1 MQNTF
6 NQKVLNAK
14 LEANIKSCQQKIKS
28 HRESVHRFLELN
40 MGIQIENTPKVE
52 YQTQRDN
59 LYYLLLDEF
68 HDFNIYEY
76 YTLLEIS
83 PRVEKLDLIYTEF
96 ETLKRQMIDFIN
108 IQLKNNEQIITRINE
123 KLLERNR
130 QQSIHK
136 AFGSYS
142 YFTDSRNRKAMP
154 DKIVINLL
162 SCEFFA
168 ANNQI
173 SIEDLVLSTYVH
185 ELTHYYSHVGF
196 DKDKLS
202 WTNFHEVD
210 DFVHEGIAQYYSYQ
224 YFKSIGKAESFDKIE
239 NLTDS
244 LGSYFFGDE
253 YREYLKYLNYTPE
266 QMYFAFIQFRRNNC
280 TKPNEFLQF
289 LDKSKKELPHI

>member
-1 MQNTF
+1 MQNIF
-6 NQKVLNAK
+6 NQKVLDAK
-14 LEANIKSCQQKIKS
+14 LEANIKSCQHKIKS
-28 HRESVHRFLELN
+28 HKESIHRFLELN
-40 MGIQIENTPKVE
+40 MGIQIENRPKVE
-52 YQTQRDN
+52 YLTQQDY

-68 HDFNIYEY
+68 HDFDIYEY

-83 PRVEKLDLIYTEF
+83 PRVEKLDLKNTEF
-96 ETLKRQMIDFIN
+96 ETLKRQMVDFIN
-108 IQLKNNEQIITRINE
+108 IQLKKNEQIITRINE
-123 KLLERNR
+123 KLLERIR
-130 QQSIHK
+130 QESLHR
-136 AFGSYS
+136 AFGRYI
-142 YFTDSRNRKAMP
+142 YFTDSSNRKAMP
-154 DKIVINLL
+154 GKIEINLL

-173 SIEDLVLSTYVH
+173 NLEDLVLSTYVH

-253 YREYLKYLNYTPE
+253 YREYLKYLSYTPE

-280 TKPNEFLQF
+280 TKPNEFIRF